1 MAGKGE
7 GGGWGKVHVFWVV
20 IVAMI
25 ATALVVGVGVWW
37 YRGKKLGAAS
47 APEVGE
53 KKEKEEG
60 GGVVEWV
67 RGWVG
72 RFVERRKGKKEEGGG
87 QPAAAAGEG
96 DGG

>member
-1 MAGKGE
+1 
-7 GGGWGKVHVFWVV
+7 
-20 IVAMI
+20 MI
-25 ATALVVGVGVWW
+25 ATGLVVGGCVWW

-60 GGVVEWV
+60 GGVVERF

>member
-1 MAGKGE
+1 
-7 GGGWGKVHVFWVV
+7 
-20 IVAMI
+20 MI

-72 RFVERRKGKKEEGGG
+72 RFGERRKGKKEEGGG
-87 QPAAAAGEG
+87 QAAAAAGEG

>member
-1 MAGKGE
+1 M
-7 GGGWGKVHVFWVV
+7 FWVV

-47 APEVGE
+47 APDVGE

-60 GGVVEWV
+60 GGVVE
-67 RGWVG
+67 RFRRWVG
-72 RFVERRKGKKEEGGG
+72 RFVERRTGKKEEGGG